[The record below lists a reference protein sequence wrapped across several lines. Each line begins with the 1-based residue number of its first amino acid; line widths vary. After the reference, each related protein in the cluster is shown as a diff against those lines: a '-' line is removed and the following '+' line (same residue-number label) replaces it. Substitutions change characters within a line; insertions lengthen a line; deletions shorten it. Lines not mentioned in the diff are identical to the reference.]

1 MNKENKTVEEK
12 KTFSVEKIQNIFASI
27 KSKIKKTKENIVKRK
42 DNFFTKTKIFFVNAK
57 EKFVAKKNKIFRK
70 KDVERAKEDIKESL
84 IEAKDIV
91 KENLIEAKETTQEQI
106 ETIKEKTEDVAKDI
120 NKKLVIV
127 KDKLFQSKD
136 QEINNGLISI
146 VKKKLGSI
154 PFSIRAISFSLFL
167 FIFGW
172 GLGAEVYFSIYI
184 KEVINNVFWISLIGA
199 ILPLS
204 RLLFALPIGE
214 LNDNTDRKAVIFLS
228 KIMYII
234 CGILFFLAGI
244 LRNHQILLIA
254 VVFNGIASATLYIT
268 YESYIRTTTDK
279 HHSENSRGLYFSSMN
294 AALVVGAVIGAFLVK
309 WISLP
314 YLYLFIVLFTI
325 LSLFSDK
332 KIPIIKKKQIKEILG
347 KDSFLLDFIKRVFSL
362 KPFIR
367 TFIVLK
373 SESRSF
379 MYSLG
384 FEGLFNILSYVG
396 FLFIPLV
403 AVENNL
409 GLPQVAFLFALMRL
423 PYLTNFFTATW
434 SERFDK
440 KLFVAVVLLF
450 LSFLYAFLAFEHS
463 FLGIMI
469 VSFGISLGL
478 SIIRPAISALITEH
492 STKNNSGSITG
503 VQTFVGGVGSIAGSI
518 GFGIISTIF
527 GMQMAF
533 LVVGLGVFVLAIWGI
548 TKKMK
553 YRMKILRTRKIVNS
567 M

>member
-1 MNKENKTVEEK
+1 MNKESQNLFNVVKNKL
-12 KTFSVEKIQNIFASI
+12 SA
-27 KSKIKKTKENIVKRK
+27 TKRHIG
-42 DNFFTKTKIFFVNAK
+42 DSFFFAK
-57 EKFVAKKNKIFRK
+57 EKFIGIKNKLFHK
-70 KDVERAKEDIKESL
+70 KDIERTKEDIKESL

-91 KENLIEAKETTQEQI
+91 KENIIEAKETTKEQL
-106 ETIKEKTEDVAKDI
+106 ETAKKTTWEILTKV
-120 NKKLVIV
+120 NEKLVVV
-127 KDKLFQSKD
+127 KDKLFQTKE
-136 QEINNGLISI
+136 QEIENWLITI
-146 VKKKLGSI
+146 VKKKFFSLPLSI
-154 PFSIRAISFSLFL
+154 KTISFSLFL
-167 FIFGW
+167 FIFWW
-172 GLGAEVYFSIYI
+172 GLGAETYFSIYI
-184 KEVINNVFWISLIGA
+184 KNIVDNVFWLSLIGA

-204 RLLFALPIGE
+204 RLLFALPIWE
-214 LNDNTDRKAVIFLS
+214 LNNNTDRKSVIFLS

-244 LRNHQILLIA
+244 LRSNEILLAA
-254 VVFNGIASATLYIT
+254 VIFNGIAWATLYIT
-268 YESYIRTTTDK
+268 YESYIRVTTDK
-279 HHSENSRGLYFSSMN
+279 HHSENSWGLYFSSMN
-294 AALVVGAVIGAFLVK
+294 AALVIWAIIWSFLVK

-314 YLYLFIVLFTI
+314 YLFLFVVLFTI

-332 KIPIIKKKQIKEILG
+332 KIPIIKKKQIKEVLG
-347 KDSFLLDFIKRVFSL
+347 KESFLLDFIKKVFSF
-362 KPFIR
+362 KPFIK
-367 TFIVLK
+367 TFVVLR

-384 FEGLFNILSYVG
+384 FEWLFNILSYVW

-403 AVENNL
+403 AVDNNL
-409 GLPQVAFLFALMRL
+409 GLPQIALLFALMRL

-503 VQTFVGGVGSIAGSI
+503 VQMFTAWVWSIAGSI
-518 GFGIISTIF
+518 GFGILSTIF

-533 LVVGLGVFVLAIWGI
+533 LVVGLWVFVLAVWWIS
-548 TKKMK
+548 KKMK
-553 YRMKILRTRKIVNS
+553 YRMKILKTKK
-567 M
+567 

>member
-12 KTFSVEKIQNIFASI
+12 KNFSVGKIQNIFASI
-27 KSKIKKTKENIVKRK
+27 KLKIKKTKESIIKRK
-42 DNFFTKTKIFFVNAK
+42 DNFFTKTKTFFGDAK
-57 EKFVAKKNKIFRK
+57 EKIVKVKNKLFHK

-106 ETIKEKTEDVAKDI
+106 ETIKEKTWEVAKDI

-136 QEINNGLISI
+136 QEINNWLISI
-146 VKKKLGSI
+146 VKKKLWSI
-154 PFSIRAISFSLFL
+154 PFSIRTISFSLFL
-167 FIFGW
+167 FIFWW

-204 RLLFALPIGE
+204 RLLFALPIWE

-234 CGILFFLAGI
+234 CGILFFLAWI

-254 VVFNGIASATLYIT
+254 VVFNWIASATLYIT

-279 HHSENSRGLYFSSMN
+279 HHSESSWGLYFSSIN
-294 AALVVGAVIGAFLVK
+294 AALVVWAIIWSFLVRR
-309 WISLP
+309 INLP
-314 YLYLFIVLFTI
+314 YLFLFIVLFTI

-332 KIPIIKKKQIKEILG
+332 KIPIIKKKQIKEILW

-384 FEGLFNILSYVG
+384 FEWLFNILSYVW

-409 GLPQVAFLFALMRL
+409 WLPQVAFLFALMRL

-469 VSFGISLGL
+469 VSFGIYLGL

-503 VQTFVGGVGSIAGSI
+503 VQTFVGWVWSIAWSI

-533 LVVGLGVFVLAIWGI
+533 LVVGLWVFVLAIWWI